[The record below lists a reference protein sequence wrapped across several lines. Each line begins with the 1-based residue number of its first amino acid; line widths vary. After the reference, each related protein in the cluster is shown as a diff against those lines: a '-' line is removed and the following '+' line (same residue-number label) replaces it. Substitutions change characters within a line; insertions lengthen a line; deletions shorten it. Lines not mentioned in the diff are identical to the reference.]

1 MDRITKKAKEI
12 PPFIVMDVLERAHEL
27 EREGRHIIHL
37 QIGEPDFPT
46 PACICDA
53 ACEAIRGGETHYTHS
68 LGLIELREAIC
79 AHYLEKYGV
88 RIEPDRI
95 LVSSGTSP
103 ALFMIF
109 AALLE
114 AGDEVIMS
122 DPHYP
127 CYPNFAAFLGGRA
140 VPIRTEEGEG
150 FQLRPEEI
158 QKKIGPKTKAILINS
173 PSNPTGNLLSAE
185 RMEEIAELGPPVI
198 SDEIYHGLV
207 YGEREHSILEFTD
220 NAFVLNGFSKAYA
233 MTGWRLG
240 YLIAPPVF
248 VRPLQKMQQN
258 FYISAGSVSQWAG
271 VAALTQAGPD
281 VERMKA
287 IYDERRRYMIQRVR
301 ELGFGLKVEPA
312 GAFYMLAN
320 ARHLSENSYD
330 LAFEILEKA
339 GVGVSPGIEFGQN
352 AEGYLRFSYA
362 NSLENIKEGLDRI
375 EAFVRQR

>member
-37 QIGEPDFPT
+37 QIGEPYFPT

-185 RMEEIAELGPPVI
+185 RMEETAELGPPVI